1 MKDSE
6 LIQKVHSGN
15 KEAVG
20 IIIERYYADIY
31 RFCLYMVQTEDD
43 AYDIA
48 QETFL
53 KFMKYGTS
61 YKHHNL
67 KGYLLTIARNIC
79 FNYFRDKKD
88 KVTAI
93 EWEEIYKIPNNKD
106 MLTEAEDAVYLRNL
120 LKELSQ
126 DTREVIILRI
136 YEEMKFKDIAKIMG
150 CSVSTTK
157 SRFRLGVN
165 QLKKEA
171 VRKFNYSFTNGVY
184 GLLGENGAG
193 KTTLMRLI
201 CGVLQP
207 TGGSIYCDN
216 IEIASMGAEYRR
228 LLGYLPQ
235 DFGYYGDFTAER
247 FLRYM
252 AALKALPEDYAD
264 SRIDELLDMVELKN
278 VKKKKLKTFSG
289 GMIRRIGIAQALLN
303 NPEILILDEPTAG
316 LDPKERVRFRNVI
329 SSLGKNRMVLLS
341 THIVSDIDY
350 IADRILIMKN
360 GELIQEGTEKEITDK
375 VEGCVWKCIVSEKEA
390 GQITSSFIVSNMRS
404 SGENVELRI
413 VSERQPVVG
422 AENVES
428 TLEDA
433 YLYHTQITGGE
444 KNATL

>member
-1 MKDSE
+1 MIGENAMKDSK

-79 FNYFRDKKD
+79 FNYFRDKKE

-93 EWEEIYKIPNNKD
+93 EWEEIDKIPNNKD

-136 YEEMKFKDIAKIMG
+136 YEEMKFKDI
-150 CSVSTTK
+150 
-157 SRFRLGVN
+157 
-165 QLKKEA
+165 
-171 VRKFNYSFTNGVY
+171 
-184 GLLGENGAG
+184 
-193 KTTLMRLI
+193 
-201 CGVLQP
+201 
-207 TGGSIYCDN
+207 
-216 IEIASMGAEYRR
+216 
-228 LLGYLPQ
+228 
-235 DFGYYGDFTAER
+235 
-247 FLRYM
+247 
-252 AALKALPEDYAD
+252 
-264 SRIDELLDMVELKN
+264 
-278 VKKKKLKTFSG
+278 
-289 GMIRRIGIAQALLN
+289 
-303 NPEILILDEPTAG
+303 
-316 LDPKERVRFRNVI
+316 
-329 SSLGKNRMVLLS
+329 LLS

-413 VSERQPVVG
+413 VSERQPVAG

-433 YLYHTQITGGE
+433 YLYLTQIAGGE